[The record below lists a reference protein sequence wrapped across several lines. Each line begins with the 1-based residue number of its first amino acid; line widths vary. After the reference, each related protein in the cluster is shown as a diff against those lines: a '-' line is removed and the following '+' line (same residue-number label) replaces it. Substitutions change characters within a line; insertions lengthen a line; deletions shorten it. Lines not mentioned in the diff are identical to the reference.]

1 MPCIDAP
8 AVTPVSSWIRREPDE
23 NRAAWLHVIDL
34 SHGLGTI
41 GISSTTSD
49 RSSIMKLFSKFIAGA
64 VLAVGSS
71 LATAQI
77 TGAGATFPAPVYA
90 KWAEAYKAATGVSL
104 NYQAIGSGGGVK
116 QIQAR
121 TVDFGAT
128 DDPLSADDLAKNGFV
143 QFPAVIGGV
152 VPVVNLQGVKP
163 GEMKLNGA
171 VLADIYRGQVKT
183 WNDPAIVQLNPGV
196 KLPSTAITL
205 VYRSDSSGTTFVF
218 TDYLAQVSP
227 AFKAAPGSG
236 KTVNWPAGIGGR
248 GNAGVAANV
257 SKIDGAIGYVEYAYA
272 KQNKMIH
279 AAMIN
284 RDGRTVQPDDLT
296 FAAAAARADWKS
308 APGFGVNLNNQP
320 GAEAWPMTSATFILM
335 YRAAA
340 DARRSA
346 EALKFFKWA
355 LENGQKLAVDL
366 DYVPL
371 PADVV
376 KQVQASWNE
385 IRDGSGKPVL

>member
-1 MPCIDAP
+1 MMRITRILAGVVMALGCG
-8 AVTPVSSWIRREPDE
+8 
-23 NRAAWLHVIDL
+23 AA
-34 SHGLGTI
+34 
-41 GISSTTSD
+41 
-49 RSSIMKLFSKFIAGA
+49 A
-64 VLAVGSS
+64 
-71 LATAQI
+71 AQI
-77 TGAGATFPAPVYA
+77 TGAGATFPAPIYA

-116 QIQAR
+116 QIQAK

-128 DDPLSADDLAKNGFV
+128 DDPMSADDLAKNGLV

-163 GEMKLNGA
+163 GEIKLNGA

-183 WNDPAIVQLNPGV
+183 WNDPAIAQLNPGV
-196 KLPSTAITL
+196 KLPSTAVTL

-227 AFKAAPGSG
+227 AFKTALGSG
-236 KTVNWPAGIGGR
+236 KTVNWPSGVGGR

-257 SKIDGAIGYVEYAYA
+257 TKIDGAIGYVEYAYA
-272 KQNKMIH
+272 KQNRMIH

-284 RDGRTVQPDDLT
+284 RDGKTVQPDDLT

-320 GAEAWPMTSATFILM
+320 GAEAWPMTAATFILM
-335 YRAAA
+335 YRAAG
-340 DARRSA
+340 DAKRSA
-346 EALKFFKWA
+346 EALKFFRWA
-355 LENGQKLAVDL
+355 LESGQKLAVDL

-376 KQVQASWNE
+376 KQVKASWNE
-385 IRDGSGKPVL
+385 IRDAAGKPVL